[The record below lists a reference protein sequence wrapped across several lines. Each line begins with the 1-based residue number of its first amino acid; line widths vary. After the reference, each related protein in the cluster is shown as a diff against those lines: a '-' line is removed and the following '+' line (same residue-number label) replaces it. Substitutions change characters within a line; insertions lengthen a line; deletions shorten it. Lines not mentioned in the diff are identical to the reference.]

1 MDGSRDVMHMLLV
14 LVALAVLLASIAL
27 AVLQRYVAS
36 FISLLA
42 GVIVL
47 SYASELRHEEGS

>member
-1 MDGSRDVMHMLLV
+1 MHMLLV

-47 SYASELRHEEGS
+47 SYPSELRHEEGS